1 MTILEAVLLAILI
14 DTPNAPVKPPA
25 PAAQSSIAGLAGP
38 DLARAVKRDLESIA
52 GPGTVDVRVE
62 KETNFNVR
70 IAMPTLRPEVCAR
83 LYRREMELSGLFPN
97 LSFDFRFAAP
107 ELANAIKSD
116 IELISGRGTVDVSID
131 SGTLFNVRIA
141 IPSFSSKLYTELYD
155 RELELYRVFPDLSF
169 DFYLRLQEPEQSADA
184 RGPAQ

>member
-1 MTILEAVLLAILI
+1 MTILEAVLLAILA

-25 PAAQSSIAGLAGP
+25 PVAAPSLAGLAGP
-38 DLARAVKRDLESIA
+38 DLARAIKRDLESIA
-52 GPGTVDVRVE
+52 GTGSVDVRIE
-62 KETNFNVR
+62 KETNFYLR
-70 IAMPTLRPEVCAR
+70 ISMPSLRPEACAR
-83 LYRREMELSGLFPN
+83 IYRREMELSGLFPN
-97 LSFDFRFAAP
+97 LNFDFRFAAP

-141 IPSFSSKLYTELYD
+141 IPSFKSKLYGELYD

-184 RGPAQ
+184 RAPAQ